1 MTESTPVVAPA
12 ATGTG
17 SAAVAGSIAAGSLA
31 ESSAGAAG
39 PGRRQRGAGGPLL
52 AWLFLAPSLV
62 VFAVFIAWPLGR
74 SVYLSVHGHDIFG
87 GATAYVGLDNY
98 RSMFGS
104 SEFASVLMTT
114 ALFTLLTVLP
124 GVLGGLLV
132 VLLLE
137 AQIRGIRVF
146 RTAFALPFAFS
157 VATASVIFA
166 VIYNPAIGVANGILG
181 QLGVDRVDWLTDP
194 DLALPAVCATTIWMN
209 LGYNVL
215 VLSAGVGAI
224 PPEIVEAARLDG
236 ATGLRLARSITIP
249 LLSPQLFFLA
259 VVSTIQA
266 LQSFGQI
273 HILTRG
279 GPDGATT
286 TLVYSIY
293 QRAFA
298 FGSSDFS
305 GASAQA
311 IVLLAVVLVCTA
323 VQFGVLERR
332 VHYR

>member
-1 MTESTPVVAPA
+1 MTESPPVAAPVA
-12 ATGTG
+12 GGGLG
-17 SAAVAGSIAAGSLA
+17 SAAVAGAVAAGSGTPEPA
-31 ESSAGAAG
+31 PGRAGRSAGE
-39 PGRRQRGAGGPLL
+39 PLL
-52 AWLFLAPSLV
+52 AWLFLAPSIA

-98 RSMFGS
+98 RTMFGS
-104 SEFASVLMTT
+104 SEFGSVLLTT
-114 ALFTLLTVLP
+114 ALFTLFTVVP
-124 GVLGGLLV
+124 GVLGGLVV

-137 AQIRGIRVF
+137 AQIRGMRVF

-181 QLGVDRVDWLTDP
+181 RFGVDRVHWLTDP
-194 DLALPAVCATTIWMN
+194 SVALPAVCAATVWMS

-215 VLSAGVGAI
+215 VLSAGIGAI
-224 PPEIVEAARLDG
+224 PPEIIEAARLDG
-236 ATGLRLARSITIP
+236 ATGLRLARSVIIP
-249 LLSPQLFFLA
+249 MLSPQLFFLV

-293 QRAFA
+293 QKAFA

-311 IVLLAVVLVCTA
+311 IVLLVVVLVCTA